1 MRQVER
7 SVPAVRASTMR
18 VCGARAPR
26 GRPWT
31 TARGRARQPTL
42 AHLPRR
48 RPRGPARRLTDGRG
62 GAPPSPSPDDRS
74 GTALAGRLRPGPRP
88 ARPRRGTRSTQDRK
102 ETRIGPTTS
111 AVVALRGDE
120 ADLRHRHH
128 PQLLRIVARDVRAS
142 PQLIEDACAFAWLEF
157 VGG

>member
-1 MRQVER
+1 MDD
-7 SVPAVRASTMR
+7 
-18 VCGARAPR
+18 
-26 GRPWT
+26 RP
-31 TARGRARQPTL
+31 RAREAADV

-128 PQLLRIVARDVRAS
+128 RQLLGIVARDVRAR

-157 VGG
+157 VAR